1 MFRRA
6 FLTTSLRFS
15 SRFQQKR
22 LPKFVAIT
30 GTTSL
35 GIAFFGKSEEKKS
48 AENVEKSGIS
58 ENLAT
63 GKPKNFDLIVS
74 NADELYDNY
83 LIDNCYNILK
93 KFENSNCSE
102 LLWRLA
108 RVVCEKG
115 KLCKDQKERQ
125 KLILEAYE
133 IVKKALENEDKDGSF
148 GAHKWYAI
156 LLDYVGEIEGNKSR
170 IEKSFQVKEH
180 LERALSIFEHD
191 PTTWHILGLWH
202 YSFANMGYATRMVA
216 KAIFAT
222 PPASTYQEALHYFLK
237 AEEIS
242 PGFYSTNT
250 YYIGEVYEQLGQ
262 KQEAVD
268 AFKQSFRMPVVTS
281 DDAVIHKKAY
291 EKLKKYGVKD
301 AEVV

>member
-1 MFRRA
+1 MFKRA
-6 FLTTSLRFS
+6 ASSGFRFAFNSTTSKFQRFK
-15 SRFQQKR
+15 QV
-22 LPKFVAIT
+22 PKLLAIT
-30 GTTSL
+30 GGASM
-35 GIAFFGKSEEKKS
+35 GIAFFGKAEEKKP
-48 AENVEKSGIS
+48 
-58 ENLAT
+58 ENLEQVT
-63 GKPKNFDLIVS
+63 GNSEKPKNFDLIVQ

-93 KFENSNCSE
+93 KFESSKCSE

-115 KLCKDQKERQ
+115 KLAKDPNERKE
-125 KLILEAYE
+125 LILEAYE
-133 IVKKALENEDKDGSF
+133 IIKKALENEPKEGCF

-170 IEKSFQVKEH
+170 IEKSFLVREH
-180 LERALSIFEHD
+180 LEKALSYFEND
-191 PTTWHILGLWH
+191 PTTWHILGVWH
-202 YSFANMGYATRMVA
+202 FSFANMGYATRMVA

-222 PPASTYQEALHYFLK
+222 PPSSTYQDALHYFLK
-237 AEEIS
+237 AEQIS

-262 KQEAVD
+262 KQDAID
-268 AFKQSFRMPVVTS
+268 AFKKSFKMPVVTS
-281 DDAVIHKKAY
+281 DDAAIHKKAY

-301 AEVV
+301 SEVV